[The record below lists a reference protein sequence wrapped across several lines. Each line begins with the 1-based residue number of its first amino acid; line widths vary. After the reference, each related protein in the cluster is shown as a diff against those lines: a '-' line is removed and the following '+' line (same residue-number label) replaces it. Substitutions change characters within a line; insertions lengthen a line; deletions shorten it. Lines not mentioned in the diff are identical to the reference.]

1 MNWLKTLAAAAALQ
15 AAVFAPAL
23 AGENLATIQSA
34 GALKIGT
41 EGTYAPFTLRSF
53 CREAISLG

>member
-15 AAVFAPAL
+15 AAILAPAH
-23 AGENLATIQSA
+23 AGENLAAVQAA

-41 EGTYAPFTLRSF
+41 EGTYAPFTYHDTD
-53 CREAISLG
+53 G